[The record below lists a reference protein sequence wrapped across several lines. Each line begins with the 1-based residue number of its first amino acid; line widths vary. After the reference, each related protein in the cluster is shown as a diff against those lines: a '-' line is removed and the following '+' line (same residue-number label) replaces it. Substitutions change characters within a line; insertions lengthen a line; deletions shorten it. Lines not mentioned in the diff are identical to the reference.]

1 MVLRQRVVFTLLPLF
16 LLLVVAGCGYHL
28 GNVGPKPVV
37 DGQRWQVP
45 VVLNDSREPFL
56 EGRFTDALI
65 RALVERGASLAG
77 EQGAERR
84 LKVVVR
90 DFDTDPI
97 SLVGIDKV
105 SEYRLQIEVDVRLE
119 DGDHR
124 LLWKRAGLRFFDEF
138 EAFDDSQRQEDSRQ
152 AAIDRAVDRF
162 ANDLASQ
169 LLSGARPGPRPYPY

>member
-1 MVLRQRVVFTLLPLF
+1 MVLRQRLTSTPLLVL
-16 LLLVVAGCGYHL
+16 LLLVGGCGYQL
-28 GNVGPKPVV
+28 GNVGPAPVA

-65 RALVERGASLAG
+65 RALMERGAALAG

-105 SEYRLQIEVDVRLE
+105 SEYRLQIEADVRLE
-119 DGDHR
+119 DGAHR
-124 LLWKRAGLRFFDEF
+124 LLWKRTGLRFFDEF

-152 AAIDRAVDRF
+152 EAIDRAVNRF

-169 LLSGARPGPRPYPY
+169 LLNGARPGPRPYPY

>member
-1 MVLRQRVVFTLLPLF
+1 MALRQRVAFTPIIF
-16 LLLVVAGCGYHL
+16 LVTVVGCGYHL
-28 GNVGPKPVV
+28 GNVGPAPVA

-65 RALVERGASLAG
+65 RALVERGASIAG
-77 EQGAERR
+77 EAGAERR

-97 SLVGIDKV
+97 SLVDIDKV
-105 SEYRLQIEVDVRLE
+105 SEFRLQIEADVRLE
-119 DGDHR
+119 DGAHR

-152 AAIDRAVDRF
+152 EAIDRAVNRF

>member
-1 MVLRQRVVFTLLPLF
+1 MASWQRVTLF
-16 LLLVVAGCGYHL
+16 LLSVVVGCGYHL
-28 GNVGPKPVV
+28 GNVGPSPMA

-56 EGRFTDALI
+56 EGRFTNALI
-65 RALVERGASLAG
+65 RALMERGATLAG

-97 SLVGIDKV
+97 SLVDIDKV
-105 SEYRLQIEVDVRLE
+105 SEFRLQIEADVRLE
-119 DGDHR
+119 DGAHR
-124 LLWKRAGLRFFDEF
+124 LLWKRTGLRFFDEF

-169 LLSGARPGPRPYPY
+169 LLSGARPGPQPYPY